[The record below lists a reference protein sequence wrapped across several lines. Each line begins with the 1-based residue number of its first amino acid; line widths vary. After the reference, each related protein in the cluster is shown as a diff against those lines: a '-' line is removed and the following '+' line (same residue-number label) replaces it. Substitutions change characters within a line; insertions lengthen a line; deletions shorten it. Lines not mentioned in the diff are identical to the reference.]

1 MFIFLISQAL
11 AAWFAFLLPCYST
24 YKVINQTPP
33 PQAELQR
40 WSTYWVVLGAFLAFE
55 HLAEWFVSWFP
66 FYWEAKT
73 IFLLFLA
80 LPQTEGSTYI
90 YNVYLKPFF
99 IKNEADLD
107 AGIVS
112 AQRNALGF
120 IQTRVNTA
128 WEFVLSLLNKS
139 PSSPPVNGVP
149 GQQQAQRPAA
159 FDSVMG
165 LWKTY
170 GPAVMGA
177 IQGSKPASTPGST
190 PSATAS
196 STSIQ
201 TPSAFDRR
209 PSSEGSLPPAFP
221 EPQLN
226 H

>member
-24 YKVINQTPP
+24 YKVISQTPP
-33 PQAELQR
+33 PRAELQR
-40 WSTYWVVLGAFLAFE
+40 WSTYWVVLSAFLAFE

-90 YNVYLKPFF
+90 YNVYLQPFF

-120 IQTRVNTA
+120 VQTRLNTV
-128 WEFVLSLLNKS
+128 WEFILSLLNKS
-139 PSSPPVNGVP
+139 PASAPVNGVP
-149 GQQQAQRPAA
+149 GQQQQAQRPAA
-159 FDSVMG
+159 LDSVMG

-177 IQGSKPASTPGST
+177 IQGSKTAAST

-196 STSIQ
+196 SSSIQ
-201 TPSAFDRR
+201 TPSEA
-209 PSSEGSLPPAFP
+209 PLPNPLSSTTPPAFP
-221 EPQLN
+221 EPQIN

>member
-1 MFIFLISQAL
+1 MFFTLKLILQRLVCVL
-11 AAWFAFLLPCYST
+11 AAVLLD
-24 YKVINQTPP
+24 
-33 PQAELQR
+33 AELQR

-90 YNVYLKPFF
+90 YNVYLQPFF

-120 IQTRVNTA
+120 VQTRLNTV
-128 WEFVLSLLNKS
+128 WEFILSLLNKS
-139 PSSPPVNGVP
+139 PASAPVNGVP
-149 GQQQAQRPAA
+149 GQQQQTQRPAA
-159 FDSVMG
+159 LDSVMG

-170 GPAVMGA
+170 GPAVMASKRFRQVHACYHTQRHCILELHPNA
-177 IQGSKPASTPGST
+177 ICV
-190 PSATAS
+190 
-196 STSIQ
+196 
-201 TPSAFDRR
+201 R
-209 PSSEGSLPPAFP
+209 
-221 EPQLN
+221 
-226 H
+226 